1 MMSGTAPTIYYHL
14 NNVGGNMQFLSI
26 REFNKSPKTV
36 LSILAR
42 DGKAVLT
49 NNGKQAA
56 FMLNVD
62 SENFERV
69 FNLVNEAGNHVAD
82 SFDTFGDVPVAR
94 LEGDYSKVAEKRL
107 KQGKNKEKV

>member
-1 MMSGTAPTIYYHL
+1 
-14 NNVGGNMQFLSI
+14 MQFLSI
-26 REFNKSPKTV
+26 REFNRSPKTA

-49 NNGKQAA
+49 NNGKPAA

-69 FNLVNEAGNHVAD
+69 FNLVNEAEKSSPVIHTTAAAKERAEAYEKLMRFKRKKVPAGFDYKKELLEAIDGRFD
-82 SFDTFGDVPVAR
+82 SV
-94 LEGDYSKVAEKRL
+94 
-107 KQGKNKEKV
+107 N

>member
-1 MMSGTAPTIYYHL
+1 MR
-14 NNVGGNMQFLSI
+14 FLSI

-49 NNGKQAA
+49 NNGKPAA

-69 FNLVNEAGNHVAD
+69 FNLVNQAESRSSVIRPAADAKDRAEAYEKLLQFKRKKVPAG
-82 SFDTFGDVPVAR
+82 FD
-94 LEGDYSKVAEKRL
+94 YK
-107 KQGKNKEKV
+107 KELVEAIDGRFDRVN